1 MILEIFGKTLK
12 IKIGERPVFI
22 YNENVPQ
29 MILKIFGKT
38 LKIKIGERL
47 CLFTTKMFRKM
58 ILEIFGKT
66 LKIKIG
72 GRHVLIYN
80 ENVPQND
87 TGNLREN
94 TKNQNRRA
102 PCAYL
107 QRKCSAK

>member
-12 IKIGERPVFI
+12 IKIGERPVLI
-22 YNENVPQ
+22 YNE
-29 MILKIFGKT
+29 
-38 LKIKIGERL
+38 
-47 CLFTTKMFRKM
+47 MFRQM
-58 ILEIFGKT
+58 ILEIFGRT

-72 GRHVLIYN
+72 GRPVLIYN
-80 ENVPQND
+80 ENDPQND

-102 PCAYL
+102 SCAYL